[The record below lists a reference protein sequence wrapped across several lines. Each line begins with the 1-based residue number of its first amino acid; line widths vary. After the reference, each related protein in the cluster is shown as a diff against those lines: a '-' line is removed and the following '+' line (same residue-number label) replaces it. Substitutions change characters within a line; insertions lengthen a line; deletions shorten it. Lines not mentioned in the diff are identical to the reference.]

1 MSLKNLRK
9 AKLSLDQKAIFQG
22 KIISKNPIFG
32 VYWRN
37 NHASA
42 KKKLTIV
49 WFSGSGVLFLLV
61 LLQTIFGKYL
71 DKVGEAWAWLL
82 PTFMPTLSLIVG
94 VLVADSLG
102 KNENKDASEPP
113 TADQFVFHLSFS
125 LSIAYLLV
133 VVLTILLSPFFEQAA
148 QEKTIFDLMKLSNLW
163 LAPFKA

>member
-1 MSLKNLRK
+1 MRINL
-9 AKLSLDQKAIFQG
+9 
-22 KIISKNPIFG
+22 
-32 VYWRN
+32 
-37 NHASA
+37 ASA

-61 LLQTIFGKYL
+61 LLQTIFGKYS

-113 TADQFVFHLSFS
+113 TADQFVFRLSFS
-125 LSIAYLLV
+125 LSIAYLLTV
-133 VVLTILLSPFFEQAA
+133 AVTILFLPHFLKSLRKKQSL
-148 QEKTIFDLMKLSNLW
+148 T
-163 LAPFKA
+163 